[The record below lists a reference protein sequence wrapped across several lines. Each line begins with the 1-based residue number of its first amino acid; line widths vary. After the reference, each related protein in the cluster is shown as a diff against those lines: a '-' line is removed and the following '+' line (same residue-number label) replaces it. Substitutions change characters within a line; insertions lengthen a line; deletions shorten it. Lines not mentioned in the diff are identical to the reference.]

1 MQKRQKNGSEK
12 DHKVVDGGIL
22 LPSHK
27 SSFCS
32 ELRYEDLQRLRSVM
46 REFFNK
52 RTRTRTRKHEI
63 SDVELDKWIEAK
75 GPVVREKMIKYAVD
89 NKLTG

>member
-12 DHKVVDGGIL
+12 DHKVVDGGFL
-22 LPSHK
+22 LPNHK
-27 SSFCS
+27 SSFCA
-32 ELRYEDLQRLRSVM
+32 ELRYEDLQRLRGVM
-46 REFFNK
+46 REYFNK
-52 RTRTRTRKHEI
+52 RTGTRKRKHEI